1 MSRRPEHKVRI
12 IILGSGTATPILER
26 NASGLAILTQDQWLL
41 VDMGPGTLRRMC
53 EAGIDHR
60 WIDVVLLTHF
70 HPDHVSDVVPF
81 LFAANYAYSDR
92 RIAPI
97 HLIGP
102 VGLEQF
108 YDGLVGIYGD
118 WIVPS
123 EGRLIMKE
131 MEIDGPGF
139 FSRAGITVRSVPS
152 VHAIPSL
159 SYRIETSDVSI
170 TISGDSDYSEALVS
184 LSAGSDVLICECS
197 FPDEMKVSGHMTPS
211 EAGRVA
217 ALAGAKRLVLTHF
230 YPPCDEVN
238 VIDQAVQAFDGPIV
252 KAADLM
258 IIEV

>member
-1 MSRRPEHKVRI
+1 MEPQPGHKVHI
-12 IILGSGTATPILER
+12 TILGSGTATPVLER
-26 NASGLAILTQDQWLL
+26 NASGVAIHSSDRWIL

-53 EAGIDHR
+53 EAGIECR
-60 WIDVVLLTHF
+60 WIDLILLTHF
-70 HPDHVSDVVPF
+70 HPDHVSDLVPF
-81 LFAANYAYSDR
+81 LFAANYAYSGR
-92 RIAPI
+92 RSDPF

-102 VGLEQF
+102 KGLEQF
-108 YDGLVGIYGD
+108 YSASVGVYGD

-123 EGRLIMKE
+123 GGRLHLKE
-131 MEIDGPGF
+131 MEIDGPRTSSHG
-139 FSRAGITVRSVPS
+139 GVKVHSVPS
-152 VHAIPSL
+152 VHMIPSL

-170 TISGDSDYSEALVS
+170 TISGDSDFSEDLVN
-184 LSAGSDVLICECS
+184 LAAGTDVLICECS
-197 FPDEMKVSGHMTPS
+197 FPDDMKHSGHMVPS

-238 VIDQAVQAFDGPIV
+238 VIDQAARVFDGEIV